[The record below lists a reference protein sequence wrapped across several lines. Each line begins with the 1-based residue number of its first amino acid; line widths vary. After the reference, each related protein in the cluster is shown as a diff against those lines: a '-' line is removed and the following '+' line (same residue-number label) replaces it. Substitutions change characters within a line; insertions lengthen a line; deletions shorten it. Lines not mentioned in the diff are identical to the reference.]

1 MFQEHDPRSGMSA
14 VEIIPVILMESF
26 LGKGH
31 MLFTEN
37 YYTSPSKQIFLLEN
51 QTHLC
56 GTIRT
61 NR

>member
-14 VEIIPVILMESF
+14 AEIIPVILMDHFSARDICS
-26 LGKGH
+26 LQKTITPVLH
-31 MLFTEN
+31 
-37 YYTSPSKQIFLLEN
+37 KQIFLLEN